1 MSRTACLVLVLLTAA
16 SAARA
21 DAPAPGLAGLDAI
34 YPKLDALYLDLHK
47 NPELSMKEEK
57 TAARLVIELKAL
69 GYEVTAGVGGTGV
82 VGVLRNGAGPTVLL
96 RTELDGLPIEEKT
109 GLPYASTAKGVDV
122 DGKTQPAMHA
132 CGHDVHMAGWTGAAA
147 LLARHK
153 DLWRGT
159 VVMVGQPGEEIVR
172 GARAMIADGLF
183 KRFPRP
189 DFAIAVHDSSDEPS
203 GKVVIV
209 PGFGMASVDSVDVTL
224 FGRSGHGAKPHT
236 TVDPVVLAA
245 RTVLALQTLISREKD
260 PLEPGVITVG
270 SIHGGTKHNIIP
282 EEVKLQITVR
292 TYSPAV
298 RKQLLD
304 GIARIARAEAAS
316 ANAPRE
322 PEVKVSD
329 SQDATYNDP
338 ALAHRLETALARGL
352 GKANVVEGKPEMV
365 AEDFGE
371 LGKAAGVP
379 SVLIRVGA
387 VEPKKLAAAT
397 AAGTPLPSLHSAT
410 FVPDRERTI
419 RTDASALVLATLE
432 LLHAK

>member
-1 MSRTACLVLVLLTAA
+1 MSRTVCLVLVLLTAA
-16 SAARA
+16 SAAHA
-21 DAPAPGLAGLDAI
+21 DAPERGLAGLDEI
-34 YPKLDALYLDLHK
+34 YPKLDTLYIDLHK

-57 TAARLVIELKAL
+57 TAARLAIELKSL
-69 GYEVTAGVGGTGV
+69 GYEVTTGVGGTGV
-82 VGVLRNGAGPTVLL
+82 VGVLRNGAGPTALL

-109 GLPYASTAKGVDV
+109 GLPYASTVKMVDV
-122 DGKTQPAMHA
+122 NGQTQPAMHA
-132 CGHDVHMAGWTGAAA
+132 CGHDIHMAGWTGAAA

-183 KRFPRP
+183 KRFPKP
-189 DFAIAVHDSSDEPS
+189 DFAIAVHDSSDEPA

-209 PGFGMASVDSVDVTL
+209 PGFGMASVDSVDLTL
-224 FGRSGHGAKPHT
+224 FGRGGHGARPHT
-236 TVDPVVLAA
+236 TVDPVLLAA

-260 PLEPGVITVG
+260 PLEPAVITVG

-282 EEVKLQITVR
+282 DEVKLQMTVR

-304 GIARIARAEAAS
+304 GIARIAKAEAAS

-322 PEVKVSD
+322 PEIKVSD

-338 ALAHRLETALARGL
+338 AVARRLEAALVRGL
-352 GKANVVEGKPEMV
+352 GKANVLEGKPDMV

-371 LGKAAGVP
+371 FGKAAGVP

-387 VEPKKLAAAT
+387 IEPKKHAAAI

-410 FVPDRERTI
+410 FSPDRERTI
-419 RTDASALVLATLE
+419 RTDTSVLVLAVLE
-432 LLHAK
+432 LLRAK